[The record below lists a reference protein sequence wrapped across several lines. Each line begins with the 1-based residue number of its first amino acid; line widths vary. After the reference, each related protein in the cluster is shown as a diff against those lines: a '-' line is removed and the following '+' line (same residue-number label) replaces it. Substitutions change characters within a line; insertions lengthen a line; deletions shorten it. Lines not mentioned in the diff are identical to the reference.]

1 MQGIISNSGWLEGKK
16 HLVLQVEIAFPVGS
30 FFLQRLSPVERFVW
44 GVECPSADPVS
55 GDASEK
61 YRMLVQEFTIINKL
75 GLHARASALLVKTAS
90 RFKSDIRIERENVEV
105 NGKSIMG
112 IMMLAAAKG
121 TTVQVTIGGED
132 EAEAMQA
139 LGDLIRDGFGEE

>member
-1 MQGIISNSGWLEGKK
+1 MGDERGNAAKLC
-16 HLVLQVEIAFPVGS
+16 QVPPNETVF
-30 FFLQRLSPVERFVW
+30 
-44 GVECPSADPVS
+44 
-55 GDASEK
+55 
-61 YRMLVQEFTIINKL
+61 MLVNEFTIVNKL

-90 RFKSDIRIERENVEV
+90 RFKSDIRIEREDIEV

-121 TTVQVTIGGED
+121 TTIQVKIGGED
-132 EAEAMQA
+132 EVEAMQT